1 MEQQM
6 PQVPEIKTEVN
17 RGEEEDKKKG
27 GFFAN
32 LLSKLSGGGAVSGAG
47 LEAGAAAGLGSGLG
61 GAGLAGGLLATKAGI
76 IGLVLVGSTLAS
88 SVGFIG
94 YKVFGPSG
102 EDNASGN
109 YSSLFDARPKPAPG
123 SEEAGGAA
131 QNGNS
136 DSLNALVSANN
147 KPEAPAAAEGSQ
159 TSDAPSADASA
170 SAAAPVN
177 NTAALNNANA
187 PSQGA
192 AAKLQGGKKMGELSK
207 VGAGGGGGGSSGA
220 SGGGSGS
227 AMNLASAK
235 GGKLSGMSGG
245 KAAAAGGGLRGLSG
259 VRRAGAVK
267 QLAGIGKDAR
277 GATNTVQAGR
287 GYENG
292 TAQSNNITGPDSAG
306 PDGGGVG
313 AGAGAGRGPSSSGGS
328 PDGERFPAPPAAE
341 AGKNVTPWQGAINTG
356 MMLIVGAAA
365 LLFIA
370 AKLAKTPPVGIAAYA
385 CAAIAGLMGL
395 ALIALGSMIGGGEF
409 GQPLQ
414 GGLLSVAGGFLTAAA
429 AVAIWGGESG
439 LEKCGGDPSTLMMV
453 CGGGALVAAAGAYM
467 MPGKS
472 YPPDMFKDGKA
483 PDWNQ
488 KYEKAP
494 DSESRHMPEEALKQ
508 YLANGPY
515 LKSAAAREV
524 KA

>member
-1 MEQQM
+1 M
-6 PQVPEIKTEVN
+6 
-17 RGEEEDKKKG
+17 R
-27 GFFAN
+27 
-32 LLSKLSGGGAVSGAG
+32 
-47 LEAGAAAGLGSGLG
+47 
-61 GAGLAGGLLATKAGI
+61 
-76 IGLVLVGSTLAS
+76 
-88 SVGFIG
+88 
-94 YKVFGPSG
+94 
-102 EDNASGN
+102 
-109 YSSLFDARPKPAPG
+109 G
-123 SEEAGGAA
+123 SEGR
-131 QNGNS
+131 QS
-136 DSLNALVSANN
+136 
-147 KPEAPAAAEGSQ
+147 
-159 TSDAPSADASA
+159 
-170 SAAAPVN
+170 
-177 NTAALNNANA
+177 
-187 PSQGA
+187 
-192 AAKLQGGKKMGELSK
+192 
-207 VGAGGGGGGSSGA
+207 
-220 SGGGSGS
+220 
-227 AMNLASAK
+227 
-235 GGKLSGMSGG
+235 
-245 KAAAAGGGLRGLSG
+245 
-259 VRRAGAVK
+259 
-267 QLAGIGKDAR
+267 
-277 GATNTVQAGR
+277 ATNTVQAGR

-292 TAQSNNITGPDSAG
+292 TAQSNSITGPDSAG

-328 PDGERFPAPPAAE
+328 PDGERFPAPPEAE

-370 AKLAKTPPVGIAAYA
+370 AKAAKAPPAGNALAYA
-385 CAAIAGLMGL
+385 IAGLAGLMGL

-414 GGLLSVAGGFLTAAA
+414 GGLLSIAGGAITAAA

-439 LEKCGGDPSTLMMV
+439 IAQGGGDPSTLMMI

-494 DSESRHMPEEALKQ
+494 DSESRHTPEEALKQ

-515 LKSAAAREV
+515 HKSTAAREV